1 MSEKIAIF
9 GGSFNPIHSGHIKI
23 ALYAKKECD
32 LSRVIF
38 LPNSAPP
45 HKDNK
50 NMADAVHRF
59 NMVSLAIK
67 GYDGFEISDY
77 EMNRTKPSY
86 TIDTMRHMKKIYKDA
101 ELYFIIGADSL
112 YTLNLWRNYSELIKE
127 CRFIVAD
134 RNCEQGS
141 DLMNAVR
148 QVEASGGS
156 VTVIGMPK
164 TDVTSTMIRKTISK
178 GESLDSF
185 LSPEVTEYIGK
196 YNLYKSS
203 PEDK

>member
-9 GGSFNPIHSGHIKI
+9 GGSFNPIHNGHLKI
-23 ALYAKKECD
+23 ALHAKKECG
-32 LSRVIF
+32 LSKVIF
-38 LPNSAPP
+38 LPNSTPP

-77 EMNRTKPSY
+77 EMNRQTPSY
-86 TIDTMRHMKKIYKDA
+86 TIDTMRYMRSVYADA

-112 YTLNLWRNYSELIKE
+112 YTLNLWRSYNELIKE

-134 RNCEQGS
+134 RNCTEGS
-141 DLMNAVR
+141 NLEDAAKR
-148 QVEASGGS
+148 IEAEGGNI
-156 VTVIGMPK
+156 TVIAMPK
-164 TDVTSTMIRKTISK
+164 ADVTSTMIREIIAK
-178 GESLDSF
+178 GESADAY
-185 LSPEVTEYIGK
+185 LSPEVADYISNH
-196 YNLYKSS
+196 NLYKSN
-203 PEDK
+203 PEDN